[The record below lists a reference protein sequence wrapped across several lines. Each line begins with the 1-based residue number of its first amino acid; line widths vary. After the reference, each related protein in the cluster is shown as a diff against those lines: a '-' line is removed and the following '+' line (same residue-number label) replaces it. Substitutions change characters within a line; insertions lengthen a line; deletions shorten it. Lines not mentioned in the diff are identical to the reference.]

1 MKIKIKNL
9 RPFEMLAAIEKIS
22 VEQAFQQAYATM
34 LTIGC
39 LNETDKQKLIDIENQ
54 KDQPIEE
61 VAIELNPKQLALL
74 GKLMMNRSMGE
85 INDKVFDMK
94 LSFLMLPQETQD
106 LINSILSK

>member
-22 VEQAFQQAYATM
+22 VEQAVQQAYATM

-39 LNETDKQKLIDIENQ
+39 LNEADRKELEDIKTQN
-54 KDQPIEE
+54 DQPIEE

-74 GKLMMNRSMGE
+74 DKLMMNRSMGE
-85 INDKVFDMK
+85 INDNVLEMK